1 MTGNPT
7 LAIMNPKENAEKE
20 RVQAR
25 SDLTKLMVES
35 HQIKLQSALD
45 VYGKTQDTARQ
56 MQETSIQMQNN
67 LAGLRRE
74 IAELDTKKATL
85 VRSLEPKG
93 NTILTVQETI
103 RRVLSDCVKFLID
116 MKTNITKLVSFFQK
130 VKMIISTANTSHI
143 QMLLNN
149 SKLAMTSLDSGGLLD
164 YLTKRVSLPK
174 KPPVSQANKIDHL
187 RIFLGQH
194 LFVRLL
200 PGYRW
205 YLPEGRY

>member
-1 MTGNPT
+1 MD
-7 LAIMNPKENAEKE
+7 MKENGEKE

-85 VRSLEPKG
+85 VCSLQG
-93 NTILTVQETI
+93 
-103 RRVLSDCVKFLID
+103 
-116 MKTNITKLVSFFQK
+116 MG
-130 VKMIISTANTSHI
+130 I
-143 QMLLNN
+143 Q
-149 SKLAMTSLDSGGLLD
+149 
-164 YLTKRVSLPK
+164 Y
-174 KPPVSQANKIDHL
+174 
-187 RIFLGQH
+187 
-194 LFVRLL
+194 
-200 PGYRW
+200 
-205 YLPEGRY
+205 